1 MNTTSNSC
9 IFCQILSE
17 QSTDKFLFKDET
29 CFAIRDIN
37 PVAKV
42 HFLVIPNMH
51 LTFLEQWD
59 ESSLSIIGQMVNA
72 ARSLAV
78 SEGIADTGYRLSI
91 NQKEDAGQMV
101 DHLHLHVYGG
111 EKLRSM

>member
-1 MNTTSNSC
+1 MLILETSLNTLEFILYFLKDSTFCLSVNLKYSN
-9 IFCQILSE
+9 
-17 QSTDKFLFKDET
+17 
-29 CFAIRDIN
+29 
-37 PVAKV
+37 
-42 HFLVIPNMH
+42 

-78 SEGIADTGYRLSI
+78 SEGIADTGYRLLI

>member
-1 MNTTSNSC
+1 M
-9 IFCQILSE
+9 
-17 QSTDKFLFKDET
+17 FKDEY

-42 HFLVIPNMH
+42 HFLVIPNKH
-51 LTFLEQWD
+51 LTYLEQWD
-59 ESSLSIIGQMVNA
+59 ESSLVIIGQMVDV
-72 ARSLAV
+72 ARKLAL
-78 SEGIADTGYRLSI
+78 SEGIADSGYRLSI